1 MKRFRLSPFSSNQI
15 NTAQLHRDV
24 VYFFQNGLWTLAGQI
39 AVSVAALVMTVA
51 ISRALSPVDYGIYRY
66 VMTLIPVFLLATL
79 PNMGNAVTVAI
90 AQQKEVNISGAL
102 RAKIRW
108 GFLATGVGIL
118 MALYYYFT
126 QQPLLAITIGFAAL
140 CIPFFD
146 TFSLYK
152 FILQGKHDFKTAAIY
167 QSLNR
172 IIAATCV
179 VVVIFFT
186 RNVVVLIAT
195 ILLSQIVSQWYFWHK
210 TTTHIPKSIS
220 NIDVTSY
227 GKHLS
232 ILGILTTIGAQ
243 IDKLLVWFLF
253 GPVSLAVY
261 SIILAIP
268 LEGTRLL
275 ESLAAIVLP
284 RFSTIQWDNHEKRLF
299 VVKRILL
306 ISLPMFLGAGLY
318 ILLAERLFSILFPA
332 YLSHVFLSQ
341 LASLVIITVP
351 LGDLA
356 AQAFIAWG
364 KIKTLIW
371 VACIEIVI
379 LLVGMFFAAQLT
391 SLPFALFTLITKEL
405 FVFLALILALALP
418 PRTSHT

>member
-1 MKRFRLSPFSSNQI
+1 MKHFRFSPFSSNQI
-15 NTAQLHRDV
+15 DTAQLHRDI

-51 ISRALSPVDYGIYRY
+51 ISRALSPADYGIYRY

-90 AQQKEVNISGAL
+90 AQQKEVNLSGAL
-102 RAKIRW
+102 RAKIQW
-108 GFLATGVGIL
+108 GFLATGAGIL
-118 MALYYYFT
+118 VALYYYFT
-126 QQPLLAITIGFAAL
+126 QQTLLAITISFTAL

-172 IIAATCV
+172 IIAAVCV
-179 VVVIFFT
+179 VTVVFFT
-186 RNVVVLIAT
+186 TNVVVLIAT
-195 ILLSQIVSQWYFWHK
+195 ILLSQIFSQWYFWHK
-210 TTTHIPKSIS
+210 TTQHTQTSVPH
-220 NIDVTSY
+220 IDVTSY

-232 ILGILTTIGAQ
+232 LLGILTTIGAQ
-243 IDKLLVWFLF
+243 IDKLLIWFFF
-253 GPVSLAVY
+253 GPISLAIY

-284 RFSTIQWDNHEKRLF
+284 RFSTIHWDDQGKRLF

-306 ISLPMFLGAGLY
+306 LAIPMFLGAGVY
-318 ILLAERLFSILFPA
+318 VLLAERIFSLLFPA
-332 YLSHVFLSQ
+332 YLSHVLLSQ
-341 LASLVIITVP
+341 LASLVVVTVP

-379 LLVGMFFAAQLT
+379 LLVGIFFAAKFA
-391 SLPFALFTLITKEL
+391 SLPFALFILITKEL
-405 FVFLALILALALP
+405 FVFLALIIALALP
-418 PRTSHT
+418 SHTSRA